1 MFHSGGPSVAD
12 NVSISSLMDEGGSPA
27 QDVYAKQ
34 DMPLGQSK
42 ALPDGHEC
50 VQDRLA
56 SPNVLPQK
64 KDSGFAMEQVV

>member
-1 MFHSGGPSVAD
+1 
-12 NVSISSLMDEGGSPA
+12 MDEGGSPA